1 MSELPDDWRAWRA
14 QEDLARYDERFRRL
28 AESGRNPHGEADLVA
43 SYGPARVLDGGCGT
57 GRVAIELAR
66 RGIAVLG
73 VDADPDMITAAR
85 GKAPELEW
93 VTGDLADLDRPERFD
108 VVVLAGN
115 VVPYIP
121 PERRERAVAACV
133 AHLAPGGRLVA
144 GFRLRKGWPTPDDH
158 DRWCAAAGAVPE
170 ARFATWERSPYTG
183 GDYVVAVHRRPQRAA
198 AT

>member
-1 MSELPDDWRAWRA
+1 
-14 QEDLARYDERFRRL
+14 
-28 AESGRNPHGEADLVA
+28 
-43 SYGPARVLDGGCGT
+43 
-57 GRVAIELAR
+57 
-66 RGIAVLG
+66 
-73 VDADPDMITAAR
+73 
-85 GKAPELEW
+85 
-93 VTGDLADLDRPERFD
+93 
-108 VVVLAGN
+108 
-115 VVPYIP
+115 
-121 PERRERAVAACV
+121 VAACV